1 MRGPLA
7 FRFACAPMPPA
18 ASLAVPDDHRGILRL
33 DDAHNIEQLL
43 LARLLDGNDA
53 QPFALTASSNIDS
66 KFAHVGDEVGPVFVY
81 VDTLD
86 FGICSGNDTPAADEA
101 IVVKKE
107 AVVEHMLS
115 VQIRVDEQ
123 RQDAILT
130 ARLKAG
136 LRSPQLRIF
145 TPCAER
151 KTPPMMAT
159 TITMSDTALPPV
171 LPPSICTN
179 AARNTAIRNVANS
192 RYITRSPYPTRRY
205 RSSRSIMSR

>member
-53 QPFALTASSNIDS
+53 QPFALTASGNIDS

-151 KTPPMMAT
+151 K
-159 TITMSDTALPPV
+159 
-171 LPPSICTN
+171 N
-179 AARNTAIRNVANS
+179 AAHDGNHNHDERHRAAPRSATQYLHERSKKHRYKKRREQQVHHQVAIPDA
-192 RYITRSPYPTRRY
+192 
-205 RSSRSIMSR
+205 